1 LTPSND
7 NSAIDFL
14 RLSSKRRPV
23 ARFVVAATV
32 LACVLLGSFAGWFI
46 WTTRQAQIAQTAI
59 ATSNVARMVGAQVE
73 SAMKTTNMALAN
85 VAERVEFDGTGPAAL
100 ARLQAHLIELTHTT
114 PELHGIFVY
123 GADGA
128 WLATSLPQTIVGNNA
143 DRAYFQ
149 YHRERPGREI
159 HVSHPV
165 RSRSTG
171 IWVLPV
177 SRRIDHADGSFA
189 GVVLVT
195 LKVNFFEKIYDELD
209 VGRTGTVLLALEDGT
224 VVYRRPFD
232 EKLIGTNLS
241 RGVVFQAI
249 RKKPVGADFLVATVD
264 RIERLY
270 SYRRVDQFAFVI
282 AVGQTKEELLANWRR
297 SSLLI
302 GSASLLIAALFAL
315 FARKLIRQIVIRDR
329 LDQTLRAFSEDLQR
343 DNLGLHELAHTDKL
357 TQIANRRRFDE
368 MLEHE
373 WRRAQ
378 RGKTPL
384 AMILI
389 DIDFFKKYNDHY
401 GHPAGDACLHSVGG
415 VLATR
420 LNRTGDLPARYGGE
434 EFAVI
439 LPATDLHG
447 ALAVAERIRQEIL
460 ALRIPHAQSP
470 FEIVTASLGVAALEP
485 AGIDGMAAAELVARA
500 DTQLYQAKRTGRNRV
515 WGEPFVGGATG
526 LGERKASQ

>member
-1 LTPSND
+1 MTPSND

-59 ATSNVARMVGAQVE
+59 ATSNVARMVGAQIE

-85 VAERVEFDGTGPAAL
+85 VAERVEYDGTGPVAL
-100 ARLQAHLIELTHTT
+100 ARLRAHLIELTRTT

-128 WLATSLPQTIVGNNA
+128 WLATSLHQTVVGNNA

-241 RGVVFQAI
+241 HGAVFQAI
-249 RKKPVGADFLVATVD
+249 RKKSAGADFLVATVD

-302 GSASLLIAALFAL
+302 AGASLLIAALFAL

-384 AMILI
+384 AMVLI

-460 ALRIPHAQSP
+460 ALCIPHAQSP

-485 AGIDGMAAAELVARA
+485 NGIDGVGAAELVARA
-500 DTQLYQAKRTGRNRV
+500 DTQLYQAKRAGRNRV
-515 WGEPFVGGATG
+515 WGEPYGADATG